1 MIFEANKKVNDPF
14 DESLT
19 VFDRAK
25 ATQPDKD
32 YPDTPRIGGLGS
44 GSDFTSFYQFLGI
57 PSIHMMYRSNVLV
70 SVIFMCTWHHL
81 PNMSLTKENNLLSV
95 LCLM

>member
-1 MIFEANKKVNDPF
+1 MIFEANKNVNDPF

-81 PNMSLTKENNLLSV
+81 PNMSLTKENNLLSF
-95 LCLM
+95 LC